1 MGYKILAINP
11 GSTSMK
17 ISIYENEKELFKQ
30 GFEHSTE
37 ELKKYA
43 RVADQFEMR
52 RDVVLNYL
60 EEINFDINELSAIVG
75 RGGLLPPVKAG
86 AYLVDETMVDVLK
99 NRPAVEHASNLGGI
113 IAYEI
118 AKPLNIPA
126 FIYDSVAVDQLEE
139 IARISGMPE
148 IERLSHSHAL
158 NSRAVAIKVSGM
170 LEKKYDEMNYIVAH
184 LGGGISITAH
194 QNGRMID
201 VVSDD
206 EGPFSPER
214 AGRVPCK
221 NLVKMCYSDKY
232 TKEAILKRF
241 RGTGGLAG
249 YLNTNS
255 ALDVEAMIAEGDE
268 KAKLLYD
275 AMAYQISKGIG
286 ELATVLCGK
295 VDRIIVTGGIAY
307 SKMVTENIKKRVSFI
322 APVEVVPG
330 ENELESLALGALRV
344 IKGEEKASTFEE

>member
-1 MGYKILAINP
+1 
-11 GSTSMK
+11 
-17 ISIYENEKELFKQ
+17 
-30 GFEHSTE
+30 
-37 ELKKYA
+37 
-43 RVADQFEMR
+43 
-52 RDVVLNYL
+52 
-60 EEINFDINELSAIVG
+60 
-75 RGGLLPPVKAG
+75 
-86 AYLVDETMVDVLK
+86 
-99 NRPAVEHASNLGGI
+99 
-113 IAYEI
+113 
-118 AKPLNIPA
+118 
-126 FIYDSVAVDQLEE
+126 
-139 IARISGMPE
+139 
-148 IERLSHSHAL
+148 
-158 NSRAVAIKVSGM
+158 
-170 LEKKYDEMNYIVAH
+170 MNYIVAH